1 MTIPT
6 SSCKLYQEIL
16 QLDTKV
22 FQAYNTCDLSVF
34 KNYFMEDL
42 EFYHD
47 KSGLIRSRNTMI
59 ENLKAILCSDS
70 TVKTRRELIMESLK
84 VYPLDN
90 YGAIQIGEHYYY
102 QSQQGQPEKK
112 VEIAKFTHIW
122 KKEKEEWKISRV
134 MSYDHQA
141 VAG

>member
-1 MTIPT
+1 
-6 SSCKLYQEIL
+6 
-16 QLDTKV
+16 
-22 FQAYNTCDLSVF
+22 
-34 KNYFMEDL
+34 MEDL

-122 KKEKEEWKISRV
+122 KKEKEDWKISRV